1 MRKRNWN
8 WAFCNWNKEQ
18 RTKNKEQGI
27 EISIFNLFMRR
38 VVVTGMGALTPI
50 GNNLE
55 SYWSNLQN
63 GVSGAAPIT
72 KFDTTKFKTNFA
84 CELKNFDPKD
94 HFDVKELRKYDPF
107 SQYALVAVD
116 EAVKDSAIDFDS
128 LNKDRIGVI
137 WGSGNGGIQTF
148 QDQMKE
154 YCEGDGTPRFTPF
167 FIPRILVDIAS
178 GIISIKYGLR
188 GVNFC
193 PVSACAT
200 SNTAMIEAFN
210 YIKWGKAEMIITGG
224 SEAAINEAAIGG
236 FSSAKALSTRND
248 SPETASRPFDVT
260 RDGFVMGE
268 GAGAMI
274 LEEYEHAIKRGAK
287 IYAEVVGGGMAADA
301 YHLTGTHPEGDG
313 AVLGMNEALREAEIT
328 AEKID
333 YINMHATST
342 PLGDNSE
349 LIAAKRVFGERHAL
363 SISATKS
370 MTGHLL
376 GAAGAIE
383 GIACVMALKD
393 QLVPPTINT
402 TDIEPDF
409 KDLFDFPMGKAKKKD
424 LTYAMSNTF
433 GFGGHIASII
443 FKKFEG

>member
-1 MRKRNWN
+1 
-8 WAFCNWNKEQ
+8 
-18 RTKNKEQGI
+18 
-27 EISIFNLFMRR
+27 MRR
-38 VVVTGMGALTPI
+38 VVITGSGALTPI
-50 GNNLE
+50 GNNL
-55 SYWSNLQN
+55 SDYWN
-63 GVSGAAPIT
+63 GLKEGKSGAAPIT
-72 KFDTTKFKTNFA
+72 KFDTSKFKTSFA
-84 CELKNFDPKD
+84 CELKDFDPKA

-107 SQYALVAVD
+107 SQYALVAVA
-116 EAVKDSAIDFDS
+116 EAIKHGDIDFDA

-200 SNTAMIEAFN
+200 SNTAIIEAFN
-210 YIKWGKAEMIITGG
+210 YIKWDKADMVITGG
-224 SEAAINEAAIGG
+224 SEAAINESAIGG

-248 SPETASRPFDVT
+248 SPETASRPFDIS

-274 LEEYEHAIKRGAK
+274 LEEYEHAIARGAK
-287 IYAEVVGGGMAADA
+287 IYGEVVGAGMAADA

-313 AVLGMNEALREAEIT
+313 AVLGMKEALREAGISADE
-328 AEKID
+328 ID
-333 YINMHATST
+333 YVNMHATST
-342 PLGDNSE
+342 PQGDNSE
-349 LIAAKRVFGERHAL
+349 LIAAKRVFGDRNELA
-363 SISATKS
+363 ISATKS

-383 GIACVMALKD
+383 AIACVMALQED
-393 QLVPPTINT
+393 LVPPTINT
-402 TDIEPDF
+402 KEIEPDF
-409 KDLFDFPMGKAKKKD
+409 AGVYTFPLNKPLPKK

-433 GFGGHIASII
+433 GFGGHIASVI
-443 FKKFEG
+443 FKKFEK

>member
-1 MRKRNWN
+1 
-8 WAFCNWNKEQ
+8 
-18 RTKNKEQGI
+18 
-27 EISIFNLFMRR
+27 
-38 VVVTGMGALTPI
+38 MGALTPI

-349 LIAAKRVFGERHAL
+349 LIAAKRVFGERNSV

-409 KDLFDFPMGKAKKKD
+409 RDLFDFPMGKAKKKD

>member
-1 MRKRNWN
+1 
-8 WAFCNWNKEQ
+8 
-18 RTKNKEQGI
+18 
-27 EISIFNLFMRR
+27 MRR
-38 VVVTGMGALTPI
+38 VVITGIGALTPI
-50 GNNLE
+50 GNNLTD
-55 SYWSNLQN
+55 YWNNLKN
-63 GVSGAAPIT
+63 GKSGAAPIT
-72 KFDTTKFKTNFA
+72 KFHTSKFKTNFA
-84 CELKNFDPKD
+84 CELKNFDLKE

-107 SQYALVAVD
+107 SLYALVAVD
-116 EAVKDSAIDFDS
+116 EAVKQSGVNFEQ
-128 LNKDRIGVI
+128 LYKDRIGVI

-167 FIPRILVDIAS
+167 FIPRILVDIAA
-178 GIISIKYGLR
+178 GVISIKYGLR

-200 SNTAMIEAFN
+200 SNTAIIEAFN
-210 YIKWGKAEMIITGG
+210 HIKWDKADMIITGG
-224 SEAAINEAAIGG
+224 SEAAITEAAIGG

-274 LEEYEHAIKRGAK
+274 LEEYEHAIQRGAT
-287 IYAEVVGGGMAADA
+287 IYGEIVGGGMAADA
-301 YHLTGTHPEGDG
+301 YHLTGTHPEGSG
-313 AVLGMNEALREAEIT
+313 AVIGMKEAMREAVISPEQ
-328 AEKID
+328 ID
-333 YINMHATST
+333 HINMHATST

-349 LIAAKRVFGERHAL
+349 LIAARTVFGERKDL
-363 SISATKS
+363 VISATKS

-383 GIACVMALKD
+383 GIACVMAL
-393 QLVPPTINT
+393 QEGIIPPTINT
-402 TDIEPDF
+402 TEIEPEF
-409 KDLFDFPMGKAKKKD
+409 KDLFDFPLQHARKKAM
-424 LTYAMSNTF
+424 TYAMSNTF
-433 GFGGHIASII
+433 GFGGHIASVI